1 MSLPNFANIMLPTAD
16 HSSAVYC
23 SSIMGS
29 CISNFI
35 NAFQTEVYRYIGNRI
50 EIVLAEDREDARVQ
64 LLRTEAEDN
73 IVLNMEDGV
82 FSEEG
87 EY

>member
-1 MSLPNFANIMLPTAD
+1 
-16 HSSAVYC
+16 
-23 SSIMGS
+23 MGS

-35 NAFQTEVYRYIGNRI
+35 SAFQTKVYRYIGNRI

-64 LLRTEAEDN
+64 LLRTEAGDN

-82 FSEEG
+82 FSDEG
-87 EY
+87 EYQLLY